1 VGALVGDRVSGRPA
15 VAVLADQL
23 TDTRAEVLVWI
34 AAGGLAILGLVLL
47 VSTVLWW
54 RGTRPEPEA
63 LAPLEVMSQRR
74 WDRASDAERRRLLD
88 EFRPADASARRPV
101 PVALDLAELTRDRPD
116 SFDDLREDAPERSS
130 ASLAAL
136 VLSVDPTGASDR
148 PSESDESDGA
158 SRGEASVGDAAS
170 ADAADEI
177 VAEGDA
183 VAEDA
188 AEDVPAEQA
197 PPRGAP
203 GEDVPNGSDDDAAV
217 DDAAGDDAAVEDAAG
232 DDAAGDDAAGGDAAD
247 DESNRPADAVRA
259 D

>member
-1 VGALVGDRVSGRPA
+1 
-15 VAVLADQL
+15 
-23 TDTRAEVLVWI
+23 LVWI

-101 PVALDLAELTRDRPD
+101 PVALDLAQLTRDRPD

-136 VLSVDPTGASDR
+136 VMSVDPTGAPDR
-148 PSESDESDGA
+148 PSESDESEDPRRESGV
-158 SRGEASVGDAAS
+158 GPSVDAAAETAS
-170 ADAADEI
+170 AEDAP
-177 VAEGDA
+177 AEDA
-183 VAEDA
+183 PAEDA
-188 AEDVPAEQA
+188 AGGHVPSDD
-197 PPRGAP
+197 AP
-203 GEDVPNGSDDDAAV
+203 GGDGADDDAAD
-217 DDAAGDDAAVEDAAG
+217 DDAAGDAG
-232 DDAAGDDAAGGDAAD
+232 DDAADD
-247 DESNRPADAVRA
+247 DESNRPADTVRA